1 MTFLPLVNI
10 FFLVLIYRVHR
21 RIFWITTAIESI
33 LYIGGIWYIEST
45 YQLITNKIL
54 YNLSLTGVGLIIGV
68 AAFFIA
74 ISLNHRHLYDTPPSK
89 NE

>member
-10 FFLVLIYRVHR
+10 FFLILIYRVHR
-21 RIFWITTAIESI
+21 PIFWITTVLESL
-33 LYIGGIWYIEST
+33 LYIIGIWYIEST

-54 YNLSLTGVGLIIGV
+54 YNLTLTGIGLVIGV

-74 ISLNHRHLYDTPPSK
+74 ISLNHKHLYETPTEK
-89 NE
+89 